1 MLFTLLFHFLLYCEI
16 EVLLLVICTLQKG
29 TVLFRDVNL
38 PRAAWL
44 VFANSRVRYD
54 EEPWKDAINWH
65 SFCQVTK
72 PGTSV
77 CASPTPPCPFYPTVY
92 CSWAVLCGLTSPV
105 ASCQAW
111 HWLPPSEDSLLLGEL
126 VILGRTFTESLC
138 EAALLGSL
146 WQLVFMIIS
155 HSCTLGWW

>member
-77 CASPTPPCPFYPTVY
+77 CASPTPPFIPLCTALEQFCVGWPHLWLLVRPDTGFLPQRTA
-92 CSWAVLCGLTSPV
+92 CSWVNWSFLVGPSRSLFV
-105 ASCQAW
+105 R
-111 HWLPPSEDSLLLGEL
+111 LPFLVVCDSLFLWLL
-126 VILGRTFTESLC
+126 VIH
-138 EAALLGSL
+138 
-146 WQLVFMIIS
+146 VP
-155 HSCTLGWW
+155 